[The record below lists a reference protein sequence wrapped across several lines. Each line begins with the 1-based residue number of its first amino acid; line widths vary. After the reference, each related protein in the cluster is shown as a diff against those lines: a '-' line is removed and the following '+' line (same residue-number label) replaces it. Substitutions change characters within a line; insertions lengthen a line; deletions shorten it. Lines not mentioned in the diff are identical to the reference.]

1 MGEPADANRH
11 SPRPHQARA
20 PRSSARHYWSAHRTS
35 SDPGPG
41 DAIVNAG
48 DCLGERLPHCGNQRQ
63 AGGVIIRRGT
73 SQVPIFPLN
82 GRWSLFRERLLG
94 PCKFMLIK
102 TIGFV
107 ASRARDAEARPW

>member
-20 PRSSARHYWSAHRTS
+20 PRSVGKTLLVTS

-41 DAIVNAG
+41 DAIVHAG

-73 SQVPIFPLN
+73 SQVPIFPFN

-94 PCKFMLIK
+94 PRKFMLIK
-102 TIGFV
+102 TIGIV